1 MLTPK
6 RSTNN
11 LLSLPLFLLLLT
23 TLIGISGSSCG
34 IYSFT
39 GASIDPKVKT
49 ASIGD
54 IQLLAPVAPQRL
66 TFILT
71 EKLRNKISN
80 EAHLNIRANK
90 ADIEYT
96 GTITG
101 YIVEPVASG
110 GGSQAQLNR
119 LTVSFRVE
127 YNNNITKETW
137 SQVFK
142 QFENFDRNAN
152 LSDVETQL
160 LEGITDRLTDEVFN
174 RSFAN
179 W

>member
-1 MLTPK
+1 M
-6 RSTNN
+6 
-11 LLSLPLFLLLLT
+11 
-23 TLIGISGSSCG
+23 GCG
-34 IYSFT
+34 VYSFT
-39 GASIDPKVKT
+39 GASIDPNVKT

-54 IQLLAPVAPQRL
+54 IQLLASVAPQRI
-66 TFILT
+66 TFVLT
-71 EKLRNKISN
+71 EKLRNKIAN

-90 ADIEYT
+90 ADLEYS

-101 YIVEPVASG
+101 YMVEPVASG

-119 LTVSFRVE
+119 LTVSLRME
-127 YNNNITKETW
+127 CNNNITKETW
-137 SQVFK
+137 SQTFK

-160 LEGITDRLTDEVFN
+160 IESITDRLTDEVFN